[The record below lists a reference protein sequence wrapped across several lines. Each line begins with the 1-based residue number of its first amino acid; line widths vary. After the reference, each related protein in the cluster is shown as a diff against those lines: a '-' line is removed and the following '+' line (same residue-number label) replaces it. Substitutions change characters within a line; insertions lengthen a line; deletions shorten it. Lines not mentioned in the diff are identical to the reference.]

1 MKTQSTISPSLFHK
15 FVSLFLVTMTLIF
28 LTVPYTL
35 SRHPGESLPAGST
48 QTLSASSN

>member
-1 MKTQSTISPSLFHK
+1 MKTQSTIPASLFHQ

-35 SRHPGESLPAGST
+35 SRHPGEFLPAGST
-48 QTLSASSN
+48 QAFSTLSK